1 MREQKFSCKFYQ
13 SLILLR
19 IPQAKLPALPDS
31 DWEGKGYEVTRDK
44 NNSIFLF
51 FGSYDK
57 KASGTE
63 AGTFR
68 PDDFQIALV
77 SEIIF

>member
-1 MREQKFSCKFYQ
+1 MELQ
-13 SLILLR
+13 
-19 IPQAKLPALPDS
+19 
-31 DWEGKGYEVTRDK
+31 GTRTTA
-44 NNSIFLF
+44 